1 MDEFWSKIV
10 ENTWAA
16 WLVAAMV
23 LGGAEMLSLDLV
35 LLMLAVGA
43 LGGMTADLVG
53 LGLGVQVVVALATSV
68 GLLAVVRPSVVR
80 KLHHG
85 PDLVQGHDALIGMEG
100 FAIAEISEKSG
111 QAKIRGEVWTVRPY
125 DPHEVITSGAK
136 VQVLEIRGATAYVH
150 EIPQLGS

>member
-1 MDEFWSKIV
+1 MDWDWV
-10 ENTWAA
+10 RENAWAA

-23 LGGAEMLSLDLV
+23 LGGAEMVSLDLV

-68 GLLAVVRPSVVR
+68 GLLALVRPNVVKR
-80 KLHHG
+80 LHSG
-85 PDLVQGHDALIGMEG
+85 PDLKQGHDALVGMEG
-100 FAIAEISEKSG
+100 FAIAEITEQAG

-125 DPHEVITSGAK
+125 DPHEVIASGAK

>member
-1 MDEFWSKIV
+1 MDEFWKS
-10 ENTWAA
+10 ENLWAG

-43 LGGMTADLVG
+43 LGGMAAALIGAG
-53 LGLGVQVVVALATSV
+53 LGIQVLVAAVTSV
-68 GLLAVVRPSVVR
+68 GLLALVRPGVVKR
-80 KLHHG
+80 LHG
-85 PDLVQGHDALIGMEG
+85 GAELVQGHDALVGMEG
-100 FAIAEISEKSG
+100 FAVAEISEQSG
-111 QAKIRGEVWTVRPY
+111 QAKLRGEVWTTRPY
-125 DPHEVITSGAK
+125 DPDAVIAIGAK

>member
-1 MDEFWSKIV
+1 MR

-43 LGGMTADLVG
+43 LGGMTADLLG
-53 LGLGVQVVVALATSV
+53 LGLGVQVVVALVTSV
-68 GLLAVVRPSVVR
+68 GLLALVRPGVVK

-85 PDLVQGHDALIGMEG
+85 PDLVQGHDALVGVEG
-100 FAIAEISEKSG
+100 FAVAEISEQSG

-125 DPHEVITSGAK
+125 DPHVVIASGAK

>member
-1 MDEFWSKIV
+1 MDWDWV
-10 ENTWAA
+10 RENAWAA

-23 LGGAEMLSLDLV
+23 LGGAEMVSLDLV
-35 LLMLAVGA
+35 LLMLAIGA
-43 LGGMTADLVG
+43 LGGMTADLLG

-68 GLLAVVRPSVVR
+68 GLLALVRPGVVK

-85 PDLVQGHDALIGMEG
+85 PDLVQGHDALIGVEG
-100 FAIAEISEKSG
+100 FAIAEITEASG
-111 QAKIRGEVWTVRPY
+111 QAKLGGEVWTVRPY
-125 DPHEVITSGAK
+125 DPHEVIASGAK

>member
-1 MDEFWSKIV
+1 MDWDWV
-10 ENTWAA
+10 RENAWAA

-53 LGLGVQVVVALATSV
+53 LGLGVQVVVALVTSV
-68 GLLAVVRPSVVR
+68 GLLALVRPGVVK

-100 FAIAEISEKSG
+100 FAVAEITEQSG

-125 DPHEVITSGAK
+125 DPHEVIASGAK

>member
-1 MDEFWSKIV
+1 MDWDWV
-10 ENTWAA
+10 RENAWAA

-23 LGGAEMLSLDLV
+23 LGGAEMVSLDLV
-35 LLMLAVGA
+35 LLMLAIGA

-68 GLLAVVRPSVVR
+68 GLLALVRPSVVKR
-80 KLHHG
+80 LHSG
-85 PDLVQGHDALIGMEG
+85 PELKQGHDALVGMEG
-100 FAIAEISEKSG
+100 FAIAEISEQSG

-125 DPHEVITSGAK
+125 DPHEVIASGAK

>member
-1 MDEFWSKIV
+1 MDWDWV
-10 ENTWAA
+10 RENAWAA

-43 LGGMTADLVG
+43 LGGMTADLLG

-68 GLLAVVRPSVVR
+68 GLLALVRPGVVK

-85 PDLVQGHDALIGMEG
+85 PDLVQGHDALVGAEG
-100 FAIAEISEKSG
+100 FAIAEISEQSG
-111 QAKIRGEVWTVRPY
+111 QAKLSGEVWTVRPY
-125 DPHEVITSGAK
+125 DPSVVIPSGAK

>member
-1 MDEFWSKIV
+1 MDWDWV
-10 ENTWAA
+10 RENTWAA

-43 LGGMTADLVG
+43 LGGMTADL
-53 LGLGVQVVVALATSV
+53 LGAALGIQVLVAVVTSV
-68 GLLAVVRPSVVR
+68 GLLAVVRPGVVK
-80 KLHHG
+80 KLHSG
-85 PDLVQGHDALIGMEG
+85 PDLVQGHDALLGMEG
-100 FAIAEISEKSG
+100 FALAEISEQSG
-111 QAKIRGEVWTVRPY
+111 QAKIRGEVWTTRPY
-125 DPHEVITSGAK
+125 DPSVVIPPGAK